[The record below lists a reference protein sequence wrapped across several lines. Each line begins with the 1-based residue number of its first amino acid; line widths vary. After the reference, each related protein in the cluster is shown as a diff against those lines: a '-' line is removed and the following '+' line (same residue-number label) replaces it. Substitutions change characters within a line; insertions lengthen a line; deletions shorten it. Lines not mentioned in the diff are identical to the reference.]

1 MQTFYKRFSVVT
13 GFGILLAILIVNTFV
28 IRRQLK
34 IQVENQ
40 TWMSHSAQVLLQST
54 LVQSLITDAET
65 GQRGYLYTRDSSY
78 LEPYKHAV
86 AQIDS
91 QIQVLRELTS
101 DNPRQETRI
110 TQLDEMVQQKLDE
123 LSDTLALADGGN
135 PDAARALVLSNRG
148 QHTMENIRAL
158 GTQIQ
163 QEETSLAARRTE
175 SYGKSVRVTIAC
187 IYLTSILAV
196 VGLVLLAY
204 FVLRDIDIR
213 EEHGAEIQ
221 RREEWFR
228 VTLTSIGDG
237 VIATDE
243 LGTVTFINP
252 VAERLTG
259 RTLSQAKGKSIG
271 EVFPIYNEVTR
282 KPVENPVAKV
292 MELGNIVGL
301 ANHTVLESTDGT
313 FTPIEDSAAPIR
325 DDAGRLA
332 GVVLVFR
339 DATAERTSQD
349 LVRKTEKIAA
359 AARLAAT
366 IAHEINNPLEAVSNL
381 IYLAKAREGVPD
393 DAMNDLRI
401 AEEELA
407 RVSHVTR
414 QTLGFYRESTL
425 PDVCDVSVLIDNV
438 LRLYENKLKNKNISV
453 TQGSTP
459 CPPLQGWAG
468 ELQQVVSNL
477 VSNAVD
483 AMGENGTLKVVVSS
497 LETSEGPAVQL
508 VVEDNG
514 PGIDPQHLE
523 RVFEP
528 FFTTKKDV
536 GTGLGLYVS
545 KQIVERHGGTI
556 EVQSSNNNGSSGT
569 AFRVVLPCGTG
580 EQLHKA
586 ESA

>member
-175 SYGKSVRVTIAC
+175 SYSKSVRVTIAC

-228 VTLTSIGDG
+228 VTLTSIG
-237 VIATDE
+237 
-243 LGTVTFINP
+243 
-252 VAERLTG
+252 
-259 RTLSQAKGKSIG
+259 
-271 EVFPIYNEVTR
+271 
-282 KPVENPVAKV
+282 
-292 MELGNIVGL
+292 
-301 ANHTVLESTDGT
+301 
-313 FTPIEDSAAPIR
+313 
-325 DDAGRLA
+325 
-332 GVVLVFR
+332 
-339 DATAERTSQD
+339 
-349 LVRKTEKIAA
+349 
-359 AARLAAT
+359 
-366 IAHEINNPLEAVSNL
+366 
-381 IYLAKAREGVPD
+381 
-393 DAMNDLRI
+393 
-401 AEEELA
+401 
-407 RVSHVTR
+407 
-414 QTLGFYRESTL
+414 
-425 PDVCDVSVLIDNV
+425 
-438 LRLYENKLKNKNISV
+438 
-453 TQGSTP
+453 
-459 CPPLQGWAG
+459 
-468 ELQQVVSNL
+468 
-477 VSNAVD
+477 
-483 AMGENGTLKVVVSS
+483 
-497 LETSEGPAVQL
+497 
-508 VVEDNG
+508 
-514 PGIDPQHLE
+514 
-523 RVFEP
+523 
-528 FFTTKKDV
+528 
-536 GTGLGLYVS
+536 
-545 KQIVERHGGTI
+545 
-556 EVQSSNNNGSSGT
+556 
-569 AFRVVLPCGTG
+569 
-580 EQLHKA
+580 
-586 ESA
+586 